1 MATLATSKS
10 TSVEDPHADQT
21 VLHAGARLVKAHAL
35 LIMLHGRNSTA
46 RDIMSLAREVMP
58 TNADAAAHLAFVA
71 TQAAG
76 NTWYPQRFVAPLAEN
91 EPWLSS
97 ALRAVDHAF
106 DSAVTVGIPKER
118 TVLLGFSQGACLAL
132 EYAARFPHRFGGV
145 IGLSGALIENGDR
158 PRTYSGSLLGTPL
171 FLGGGDMDDHI
182 PSERIDRSER
192 LLSGMGAIVT
202 RRIYPGMG
210 HTVNA
215 DEFAYVRAMLT
226 ALFEA

>member
-1 MATLATSKS
+1 
-10 TSVEDPHADQT
+10 
-21 VLHAGARLVKAHAL
+21 
-35 LIMLHGRNSTA
+35 MLHGRNSTA

-58 TNADAAAHLAFVA
+58 TNADTAARVAFIA
-71 TQAAG
+71 PQAAG
-76 NTWYPQRFVAPLAEN
+76 NTWYPQRFVAPLAQN

-118 TVLLGFSQGACLAL
+118 TILLGFSQGACLAL
-132 EYAARFPHRFGGV
+132 EYAARFPHRFGGLV
-145 IGLSGALIENGDR
+145 GLSGALIENGDR

-182 PSERIDRSER
+182 PAERSDRSER
-192 LLSGMGAIVT
+192 LLTRMGASVT
-202 RRIYPGMG
+202 RCVYPGMG

-215 DEFAYVRAMLT
+215 DEFAHVRAMLT